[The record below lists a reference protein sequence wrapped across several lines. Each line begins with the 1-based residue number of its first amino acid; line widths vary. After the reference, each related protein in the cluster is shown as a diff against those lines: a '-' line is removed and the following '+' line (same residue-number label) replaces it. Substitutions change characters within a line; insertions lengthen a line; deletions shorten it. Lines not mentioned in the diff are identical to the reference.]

1 MLFARTTKQITFNAI
16 TRRLKV
22 RWFPNLKEYF
32 FAKKRTTNSTTT
44 IASKKR
50 IDSIIEFATTPVI
63 KDKTKSRDPSIF
75 CVNVNITASAFSN
88 GNVAVKT
95 GIILIQNM
103 ITARNKMQ
111 IAEISTFII
120 FPKRDHK
127 LTVLDLVF

>member
-1 MLFARTTKQITFNAI
+1 MQ
-16 TRRLKV
+16 
-22 RWFPNLKEYF
+22 
-32 FAKKRTTNSTTT
+32 KKRTTNSTTT

-63 KDKTKSRDPSIF
+63 KDKTKSQDPSIF